1 MYITKRIVMITREI
15 KFAIDAKNALE
26 RRGEFAVTTFTS
38 ARAAVDYVRQNA
50 QDLAVIDFRVRDMHG
65 PDVIDHMRALQPDLA
80 IVACPDHPAVR
91 DLQAKYNIQ
100 QLINLPYPLRKLP
113 DVLFSAIRQM
123 YEAQP
128 ETRSASPVQE
138 DSSDLQPGRYSR
150 AIEFWVSDQAEGG
163 AEVEVVQVPD
173 VQPDE
178 PTSLFARLAAEEP
191 PMPAFGEGSTIR
203 DLHERLANPENL
215 QRIIEAVTAEEQR
228 EVPPEPAP
236 ESAEDPHAIPA
247 ALILETA
254 LDESTPMR
262 DFSISEFMNR
272 VQERG
277 QGLIAPLP
285 SWLDEGERYIRE
297 PAFLPEMMN
306 ETGDEFT
313 ATPTVLGSG
322 QMIEPAPGDLVTEQM
337 PPDHGVQMQ
346 DIAPFASEPD
356 QPAEQEPMLADE
368 EWSEAVPEYEESA
381 ESPDDEWLDEE
392 EIEDEYDVLEES
404 EALDGIQSE
413 QQPAAGFIYTQID
426 EELPEV
432 AQLAVTLT
440 QVSMELTAEATLLT
454 RQGRI
459 VAYAG
464 NLPREDIQELREE
477 IADDWEGEANRSR
490 IRFVTLSSSG
500 MDYMLFTR
508 KTADDYTLSM
518 VFAGNRPLHEI
529 RRQGQR
535 LVDAL
540 AVVPE
545 VIAEPEPAP
554 IEAEEEIE
562 IDEESQVYLPAPEEV
577 GECVPYTYVWVLRDA
592 NVSIHDLTARAIV
605 RELDVNLT
613 RSGWQIHDLDVHEDF
628 IYLHADVPVRVDA
641 RSAVRKLMDSSAQV
655 VATQKDVSAPDAVW
669 DNGYLVLQPGRSM
682 EMDEIQ
688 RFINFLRR

>member
-15 KFAIDAKNALE
+15 KFAIDAKRALE
-26 RRGEFAVTTFTS
+26 RNGEFAVTTFTS
-38 ARAAVDYVRQNA
+38 AKTAVDFVRQNA

-80 IVACPDHPAVR
+80 VVACPDHPAVR

-100 QLINLPYPLRKLP
+100 ALINLPYPLRKLP
-113 DVLFSAIRQM
+113 DVLFGAIQQM

-128 ETRSASPVQE
+128 ETRSANPVE
-138 DSSDLQPGRYSR
+138 ADSSMLHPGKYSR
-150 AIEFWVSDQAEGG
+150 AIEFWVTDQAEGG
-163 AEVEVVQVPD
+163 ADLELVQAPQ
-173 VQPDE
+173 VQADE
-178 PTSLFARLAAEEP
+178 PTSVFAKLAAEEP
-191 PMPAFGEGSTIR
+191 PMPAFAEGSTIH

-215 QRIIEAVTAEEQR
+215 QRIIQAVTTEDHR
-228 EVPPEPAP
+228 EVPAEVPQDAG
-236 ESAEDPHAIPA
+236 EDPHAIPA
-247 ALILETA
+247 AMILETA
-254 LDESTPMR
+254 LDESTPIH
-262 DFSISEFMNR
+262 DFSIHEFMSR

-285 SWLDEGERYIRE
+285 SWLDERERYIRE
-297 PAFLPEMMN
+297 PAFLPEIVN
-306 ETGDEFT
+306 AAGDEFT

-322 QMIEPAPGDLVTEQM
+322 QTIEPAPGDLVTEQM
-337 PPDHGVQMQ
+337 APDRVVPIPEMQ
-346 DIAPFASEPD
+346 NFAPDRD
-356 QPAEQEPMLADE
+356 QVTEQDALQEDG
-368 EWSEAVPEYEESA
+368 EWS
-381 ESPDDEWLDEE
+381 DEMSEDEQHQDAFDADLM
-392 EIEDEYDVLEES
+392 DEYDEPDEFAVLDDS
-404 EALDGIQSE
+404 EALMVPESTP
-413 QQPAAGFIYTQID
+413 QPSAGFAYTQFN
-426 EELPEV
+426 EEFPEV

-454 RQGRI
+454 REGHI

-508 KTADDYTLSM
+508 KTTDDYTLSM

-545 VIAEPEPAP
+545 MLSEPEPIPA
-554 IEAEEEIE
+554 EAAEEPLIE
-562 IDEESQVYLPAPEEV
+562 DESQVYLPAPEDV
-577 GECVPYTYVWVLRDA
+577 GERTPYTYVWVLRDA
-592 NVSIHDLTARAIV
+592 NDSINDLTARAIV
-605 RELDVNLT
+605 RELDISLT

-641 RSAVRKLMDSSAQV
+641 RSAVRNLMDSSAHV
-655 VATQKDVSAPDAVW
+655 ITTQANHPAPDGVW
-669 DNGYLVLQPGRSM
+669 DSGYLVLQPGRNM